1 MSEVEKPEEIKN
13 LKENDTLNESKC
25 LLILNL
31 QRPFIS
37 QNLEALLNKY
47 GKVQRFWLDFIKTHC
62 YVEVSKKYKKFY
74 GKIINYKFY

>member
-1 MSEVEKPEEIKN
+1 MNEVEKPEEIKN
-13 LKENDTLNESKC
+13 EIEHESLSESKC

-47 GKVQRFWLDFIKTHC
+47 GIVQRFWLDFIKTHC
-62 YVEVSKKYKKFY
+62 YVEVSK
-74 GKIINYKFY
+74 